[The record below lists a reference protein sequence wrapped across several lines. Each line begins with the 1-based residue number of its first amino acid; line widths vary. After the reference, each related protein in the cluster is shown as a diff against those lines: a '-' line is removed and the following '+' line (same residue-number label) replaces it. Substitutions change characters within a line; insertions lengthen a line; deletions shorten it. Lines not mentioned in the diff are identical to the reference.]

1 MRLPL
6 RRTPRAR
13 WSPPVRGLAGFWA
26 VVAVV
31 LLVGG
36 SVLQW
41 LGPPRHEPAAAT
53 IAQLPQAT
61 KPHAPTPK
69 PALPASVAA
78 QAVPAAPPGT
88 IAPPATALLEAVPDD
103 PLTVLP
109 RIAPDG
115 MSPMRAYAAAFDP
128 HDHRPRIA
136 LLLAG
141 IGLSTVDSEDA
152 ASQLPGAVSFAV
164 SPYAAHPEAVLQ
176 AARAHG
182 HEYLLSIPMEPQG
195 FPLDEEG
202 PQALLTG
209 APAEQNA
216 RRLDWALSRFAG
228 YAGATGALDGLRGER
243 FAAVSALLGGVERDL
258 AARGLFYI
266 DPRPGAGAPTQVAG
280 RDVDLVIDQPAVG
293 HEIEAKLAQLER
305 IAHDRG
311 AALGLAGMPTPV
323 VIDRLAAWAHTLDA
337 RGFVLAP
344 VSALVRPPPS
354 IVSSQAAP

>member
-6 RRTPRAR
+6 RATPRASRAR
-13 WSPPVRGLAGFWA
+13 WSPPGRALAAFWA
-26 VVAVV
+26 VVGVV
-31 LLVGG
+31 LLLGG

-41 LGPPRHEPAAAT
+41 LGPPRHVLAAVT
-53 IAQLPQAT
+53 HAQLPSAQPRA
-61 KPHAPTPK
+61 APPK
-69 PALPASVAA
+69 AALPDSVAA
-78 QAVPAAPPGT
+78 SAAPPPPAGT
-88 IAPPATALLEAVPDD
+88 IAPPAAALLEALPDD

-128 HDHRPRIA
+128 HDRRPRIA

-141 IGLSTVDSEDA
+141 IGLSTADSEDA
-152 ASQLPGAVSFAV
+152 ASQLPAAVSFAV
-164 SPYAAHPEAVLQ
+164 SPYAAHPEAVLA

-266 DPRPGAGAPTQVAG
+266 DPRPGGRAPPPGGG
-280 RDVDLVIDQPAVG
+280 RARG
-293 HEIEAKLAQLER
+293 GGG
-305 IAHDRG
+305 G
-311 AALGLAGMPTPV
+311 AAAGGGGGPGG
-323 VIDRLAAWAHTLDA
+323 
-337 RGFVLAP
+337 RGG
-344 VSALVRPPPS
+344 RPPPPPP
-354 IVSSQAAP
+354 APRRRGPEPGGRPRCRSGDRPAGGRA